1 MLARV
6 MPGMQ
11 YWPVEVH
18 TSPRR
23 MMKKWVELQVA
34 TNPRGSSI
42 RASSAPAFIA
52 CTQAAMQLSLEWEL
66 SFWSC
71 TSGAPRL
78 TFTV

>member
-1 MLARV
+1 

-23 MMKKWVELQVA
+23 TMKKWVELQVA
-34 TNPRGSSI
+34 TKPWGSSI
-42 RASSAPAFIA
+42 SASSAPALA
-52 CTQAAMQLSLEWEL
+52 AWMQAVMQLSLEWEL

-71 TSGAPRL
+71 TSG
-78 TFTV
+78 